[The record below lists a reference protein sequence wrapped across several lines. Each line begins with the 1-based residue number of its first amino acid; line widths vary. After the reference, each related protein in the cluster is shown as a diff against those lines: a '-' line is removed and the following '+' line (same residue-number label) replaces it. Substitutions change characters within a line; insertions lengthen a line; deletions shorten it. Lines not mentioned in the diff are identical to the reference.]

1 MTDRY
6 ALFGNPAKHSKS
18 PRIHSAYARETGQDL
33 TYGII
38 EAPLDGFADAVASFR
53 ASGGRGGNVT
63 MPFKLEA
70 FALATDRSERALR
83 AGAVN
88 SLKFEGDRIVA
99 ENFDGVGLVN
109 DIERNLGRTLAG
121 KRVLLLGAGGA
132 VRGALLPFLEQKPA
146 LLVIAN
152 RTVEKAKGLGREFAG
167 LGPLET
173 GGYGDLG
180 NRAFDIVVNGTSTSM
195 RGEQPPITRA
205 AFAPGCLAYDVVYGK
220 GLNPFLRLARDA
232 GAGKL
237 ADGVGMLVEQA
248 AEAFLWWRGVRPTT
262 RAVIDELKVPLA

>member
-6 ALFGNPAKHSKS
+6 AIFGNPAKHSKS
-18 PRIHSAYARETGQDL
+18 PLIHAAYARETGQDL
-33 TYGII
+33 TYEII
-38 EAPLDGFADAVASFR
+38 EAPLDGFAAAVAAFR

-70 FALATDRSERALR
+70 FALATDRSERARR

-88 SLKFEGDRIVA
+88 TLKFEGDRILA

-109 DIERNLGRTLAG
+109 DIERNQRRVLAG

-146 LLVIAN
+146 LLMIAN
-152 RTVEKAKGLGREFAG
+152 RTVAKAKNLGTEFAG

-173 GGYGDLG
+173 GGYDDIGD
-180 NRAFDIVVNGTSTSM
+180 RAFDIVVNGTSASM
-195 RGEQPPITRA
+195 RGELPPVTRA
-205 AFAPGCLAYDVVYGK
+205 AFAPGCLAYDLVYGK
-220 GLNPFLRLARDA
+220 GLSPFLGLARDA

-248 AEAFLWWRGVRPTT
+248 AEGFLWWRGVRPTT
-262 RAVIDELKVPLA
+262 RAVIEQLTVPLA